1 MDRLLDEAV
10 YVGSAHH
17 KRAPADY
24 GFHPPTNPRPNKSLC
39 DSRRDGGRIVKRDE
53 AKHLFREGVKRGMIG
68 RLGGDGFPKYVWAV
82 DDFEGRVYEAKLGQ
96 GSRNYHG
103 YELGANDDAMRRRV
117 VEKWKT
123 RWPMR

>member
-53 AKHLFREGVKRGMIG
+53 AKRLFREGVKRGMIG
-68 RLGGDGFPKYVWAV
+68 RLGEDGLPKYVWAV
-82 DDFEGRVYEAKLGQ
+82 DSGGRVYEAKLEQ
-96 GSRNYHG
+96 GSRCYHG
-103 YELGANDDAMRRRV
+103 YELGDDEHTMRRWV

-123 RWPMR
+123 RCPMR